1 MARRLYAYAFTED
14 FVLLYPVYSVLFA
27 DTGLSDAQI
36 SSLFLI
42 WSLTSIASEVPSGAW
57 ADVFSRRRLLILA
70 PLLTGA
76 GYALWTFAPCYL
88 SFAAGFLLWGVGSSL
103 RSGTMQALV
112 YEELARQGAADR
124 YAELIGRSEAVST
137 TAIMA
142 AGAVA
147 APVLAAGGY
156 RAVGIASVAATLL
169 CALVARTMPEPRRS
183 RTQSGAHERAGDAG
197 DLAGGAGERPG
208 GAGEPAGGAREQAG
222 STGEQPGDAV
232 DLAGGAHEQADAARE
247 QAGGV
252 GDGDVGEPG
261 YVEVLRAGLAEVR
274 RARPVRRA
282 VVLLALLLG
291 GYGALDEYVP
301 LLASGTGV
309 ASGVVPLLVLVV
321 TVGDMAGGWAAG
333 RGNRRLLGPALAA
346 AAVCLAAG
354 ALSGT
359 PFGMAGVAAG
369 FAVFRWATTR
379 ADAELQARVED
390 RARATVTSLAG
401 IGSEAVGL
409 LVYGGYALGSPVIG
423 PGALFALVAVPYVVL
438 AAILWRMR

>member
-1 MARRLYAYAFTED
+1 M
-14 FVLLYPVYSVLFA
+14 
-27 DTGLSDAQI
+27 
-36 SSLFLI
+36 
-42 WSLTSIASEVPSGAW
+42 PSGAW
-57 ADVFSRRRLLILA
+57 SDVFSRRRLLILA
-70 PLLTGA
+70 PLLTGS

-88 SFAAGFLLWGVGSSL
+88 SFAAGFLLWGVGSAL

-112 YEELARQGAADR
+112 YEELARHGATDR

-142 AGAVA
+142 ASAVA

-169 CALVARTMPEPRRS
+169 CALVARTMPDPRQARGG
-183 RTQSGAHERAGDAG
+183 SGAHEWAGGAGVQAGDAG
-197 DLAGGAGERPG
+197 GRAGGAGERD
-208 GAGEPAGGAREQAG
+208 GEG
-222 STGEQPGDAV
+222 
-232 DLAGGAHEQADAARE
+232 
-247 QAGGV
+247 
-252 GDGDVGEPG
+252 GEPG
-261 YVEVLRAGLAEVR
+261 YLEVLRTGLAEAR

-309 ASGVVPLLVLVV
+309 ASGAVPLLVLVV
-321 TVGDMAGGWAAG
+321 TAGDMAGGWAAG
-333 RGNRRLLGPALAA
+333 RGHRRLLGPALAF

-359 PFGMAGVAAG
+359 ALGMAGVAAG

-379 ADAELQARVED
+379 ADAELQARVGD

-409 LVYGGYALGSPVIG
+409 LVYAGYALGSPVIG

-438 AAILWRMR
+438 AAIVWRMR